1 MKKRAYRS
9 TLVKSVKVSE
19 VLKELP
25 EGSVWIGLD
34 IAKAEV
40 LAVLRDSHGRMQ
52 RPWRVKQPSE
62 IRDLTELLTQVAQTH
77 DVKVAME
84 STGTYGDALRQALA
98 DAKLTVHLVSAK
110 ATHDFAEIMDGVPSQ
125 HDGKDAAVV
134 AELAAMGR
142 SSLWPCQT
150 LSADEEALQEEVQ
163 WLDAQQTILQ
173 IWLGRLEALL
183 ARHWPEVSG
192 LLALDSVTLLRTLTE
207 YGGPQAL
214 AQDSQARQKLARWG
228 RRFLLP
234 EKIETLLESARTT
247 MGVRMTPAAQKSLQR
262 CAAAAH
268 QARTAVRRTKASL
281 TRRAKKHAMLS
292 RMAKAVGPATA
303 CVLWAALGN
312 PTNYHCGAA
321 YRKAMGLNLKERSSG
336 QHVGQLKITKRGS
349 SITRRWLFF
358 AALRILQQEPVW
370 SWYLKKKLKDHDRGG
385 KAVIAV
391 MRKLALAV
399 YAVAQQDVPFDVT
412 RLFPG
417 RRLPKPPREGES
429 ILGALPPAPRDLSLS
444 GQPRTNGAAK
454 TRGLAPPKRS
464 VPAPESALG
473 SVPTGAL
480 SSAQVRQS

>member
-19 VLKELP
+19 VVKALP
-25 EGSVWIGLD
+25 DGPVWIGLD

-40 LAVLRDSHGRMQ
+40 VAVLRDNQGQ
-52 RPWRVKQPSE
+52 TLRPWKVKQPSE
-62 IRDLTELLTQVAQTH
+62 IRDLTQLLSQLAQTH
-77 DVKVAME
+77 EVKVAME
-84 STGTYGDALRQALA
+84 STGTYGDALRQALT
-98 DAKLTVHLVSAK
+98 DARLPVHLVSAK

-125 HDGKDAAVV
+125 HDGKDATIV
-134 AELAAMGR
+134 AELAAMGK
-142 SSLWPCQT
+142 SSPWPCPT
-150 LSADEEALQEEVQ
+150 LSTDEEELQEEVQ
-163 WLDAQQTILQ
+163 WLDTQQVILQ
-173 IWLGRLEALL
+173 MWLGRLEALM
-183 ARHWPEVSG
+183 ARHWPEVTE
-192 LLALDSVTLLRTLTE
+192 LLALDSATLLRTLME

-214 AQDSQARQKLARWG
+214 AQDSEARQKLRRWG
-228 RRFLLP
+228 KRFLLS
-234 EKIETLLESARTT
+234 EKIEALLESARTT
-247 MGVRMTPAAQKSLQR
+247 MGVRMTPATQKSLQR
-262 CAAAAH
+262 CAAAAQ

-312 PTNYHCGAA
+312 PTNYYCGAA

-349 SITRRWLFF
+349 SMVRRWLFF

-370 SWYLKKKLKDHDRGG
+370 SWYLKKKLKDGDRGG

-399 YAVAQQDVPFDVT
+399 YAVAKHDVPFDVA

-417 RRLPKPPREGES
+417 RPSPKSPRAGES
-429 ILGALPPAPRDLSLS
+429 ILGALPPDPRDLSLS
-444 GQPRTNGAAK
+444 GQSRTNGAAK

-480 SSAQVRQS
+480 SSAQVKQL

>member
-9 TLVKSVKVSE
+9 TPVKSVQMSE

-25 EGSVWIGLD
+25 EGLVWVGLD

-40 LAVLRDSHGRMQ
+40 LAVLRDIQGQMR
-52 RPWRVKQPSE
+52 RPWKVKQPSE
-62 IRDLTELLTQVAQTH
+62 IRNLTELLSQLAQTH
-77 DVKVAME
+77 EVKVAME

-134 AELAAMGR
+134 AELAAMGK

-183 ARHWPEVSG
+183 ARHWPEVSE
-192 LLALDSVTLLRTLTE
+192 LLALDSATLLRTLTE

-214 AQDSQARQKLARWG
+214 AQDSEARQKLARWG

-234 EKIETLLESARTT
+234 EKIEALLESARTT
-247 MGVRMTPAAQKSLQR
+247 MGVRMTPATQRSLQR
-262 CAAAAH
+262 CATAAH

-281 TRRAKKHAMLS
+281 TRRAKKHEMLS

-303 CVLWAALGN
+303 CVLWSALGN

-336 QHVGQLKITKRGS
+336 QYVGQLKITKRGS
-349 SITRRWLFF
+349 SMVRRWLFF

-370 SWYLKKKLKDHDRGG
+370 SWYLKKKLKDNDRGG

-399 YAVAQQDVPFDVT
+399 YTVAKHDVPFDVA

-417 RRLPKPPREGES
+417 RSWSKPPREGAS

-444 GQPRTNGAAK
+444 GQSRTNGAAK
-454 TRGLAPPKRS
+454 TRGLTPPKRS

-480 SSAQVRQS
+480 SSAQVKQL